1 VGTAD
6 ALGAGEA
13 VAAAAAGAD
22 DELAVGDGAG
32 DVVADVGGVAGA
44 AGVGGAVVVGGDVL
58 GAAGA
63 GLAGELA
70 WPMPAWP
77 ETAWPETACPE
88 TACPE
93 TVCPETVCR
102 GCEAGGWC
110 TEAARAMPP
119 AADAASRPTTIET
132 IVSGRAS
139 RR

>member
-44 AGVGGAVVVGGDVL
+44 AGVGGAVVMARDVL

-70 WPMPAWP
+70 WPTPAWP
-77 ETAWPETACPE
+77 ETAWPETA
-88 TACPE
+88 
-93 TVCPETVCR
+93 CPETVCR